1 MIKRGI
7 SILTLLI
14 FISVTGFAQSKASN
28 SGFILLNKQ
37 ELQFIKDNYHKR
49 DATTVKQVD
58 ELVSGADSLLKVKTY
73 SVTFN
78 KTRVAP
84 SNDKHDYVSQAPYWW
99 PDSSKADGKPYIR
112 KDGRR
117 NPEIYLLH
125 DDSQMGKMSFAV
137 KKLALAYY
145 FTGKDQYAQKAA
157 TLLKAW
163 FIDTATR
170 MNPNLNYAQYIP
182 GLNDGRGIGIIETLS
197 LTAIPDA
204 INLLRT
210 SSNLDVSLI
219 TGVKDWYKQYADW
232 MLNSKNGK
240 SERSQINNH
249 GTNYDLQLADF
260 ALFIDDGALAEKV
273 INEFTIPRI
282 DQQFTTD
289 GLQPL
294 ELVRT
299 RAWDYSNMNLYA
311 WARLAVI
318 ADELNIDLW
327 HKQTLDGKGIKGAIL
342 FLMPYA
348 LKQKAW
354 TYPEI
359 GKFEYGNFKRTV
371 HLAQGK
377 YPDINFKDFTI
388 NSPLKAHWSLL
399 SETVWNKKS

>member
-1 MIKRGI
+1 MIKRCI
-7 SILTLLI
+7 SLTLCI
-14 FISVTGFAQSKASN
+14 FSVITGFAQSKAGN
-28 SGFILLNKQ
+28 SGFILLDQ
-37 ELQFIKDNYHKR
+37 HVLQAVNDRYHKG
-49 DATTVKQVD
+49 DAVTVKQVN
-58 ELVSGADSLLKVKTY
+58 ELVNSADSLLKAGPY
-73 SVTFN
+73 SVTLN
-78 KTRVAP
+78 KTKLAP
-84 SNDKHDYVSQAPYWW
+84 SNNKHDYVSQAPYWW

-125 DDSQMGKMSFAV
+125 DDSQMGKMSSAV

-145 FTGKDQYAQKAA
+145 FTGKEQYAQKAA
-157 TLLKAW
+157 TLLKVW

-182 GLNDGRGIGIIETLS
+182 GINDGRGIGIIETLS
-197 LTAIPDA
+197 LTTLPDA
-204 INLLRT
+204 ISLLHN
-210 SSNLDVSLI
+210 SKCFDASLI
-219 TGVKDWYKQYADW
+219 NGVKDWYKQYADW

-249 GTNYDLQLADF
+249 GTNYDLQLAVF
-260 ALFIDDGALAEKV
+260 ALFTDNHTLAKKV

-289 GLQPL
+289 GMQPL

-299 RAWDYSNMNLYA
+299 RAWDYSNMNLFA

-327 HKQTLDGKGIKGAIL
+327 HTQTLDGKGIKGAIL

-348 LKQKAW
+348 LKHKTW

-359 GKFEYGNFKRTV
+359 GKFEYGNFRRTV

-377 YPDINFKDFTI
+377 YPDLDFKDFY
-388 NSPLKAHWSLL
+388 NKFPVE
-399 SETVWNKKS
+399 SELEFVE

>member
-1 MIKRGI
+1 MIKRCI
-7 SILTLLI
+7 SLTLCI
-14 FISVTGFAQSKASN
+14 FSVITGFAQSKAGN
-28 SGFILLNKQ
+28 SGFILLDQ
-37 ELQFIKDNYHKR
+37 HELQTVNDNYHKGN
-49 DATTVKQVD
+49 ATTVKQVNN
-58 ELVSGADSLLKVKTY
+58 LLNNADSLLNAVPY

-78 KTRVAP
+78 KAKLAP
-84 SNDKHDYVSQAPYWW
+84 SNNKHDYVSQAPYWW
-99 PDSSKADGKPYIR
+99 PDSSKANGKPYIR
-112 KDGRR
+112 RDGRR

-125 DDSQMGKMSFAV
+125 DGSQMGAMSSAV

-145 FTGKDQYAQKAA
+145 FTGKEQYAQKAA
-157 TLLKAW
+157 TLLKVW

-182 GLNDGRGIGIIETLS
+182 GINDGRGIGIIETLS
-197 LTAIPDA
+197 LTTLPDD
-204 INLLRT
+204 ITLLHN
-210 SSNLDVSLI
+210 SKYFDASLI
-219 TGVKDWYKQYADW
+219 DGVKDWYKQYANW

-249 GTNYDLQLADF
+249 GTNYDLQLATF
-260 ALFIDDGALAEKV
+260 ALFTDNGTLAKKV

-289 GLQPL
+289 GMQPL

-299 RAWDYSNMNLYA
+299 HAWDYSNMNLYA

-327 HKQTLDGKGIKGAIL
+327 HTQTLDGKGIKGAIL

-359 GKFEYGNFKRTV
+359 GKVEYGNFRRTI

-377 YPDINFKDFTI
+377 YPDIDFKDFY
-388 NSPLKAHWSLL
+388 
-399 SETVWNKKS
+399 NKYPVENELEFME